1 MSNAEA
7 ILDVWSLSLIHADGT
22 KEPLGVFVDLA
33 ACRLAASKMTAN
45 GVKCKID
52 RLPVV
57 LPETD
62 LGFKE
67 VGEKVYVDG
76 DDFDRAMLKHI
87 ELERNARLGRIAMLQ
102 KTDADATVAIDAPQA
117 QAQAQAAAPR
127 ARKPRKTATAEER
140 IAAAHRAIK
149 AARRVLKAQA

>member
-1 MSNAEA
+1 MSNAET
-7 ILDVWSLSLIHADGT
+7 ILDVWSLSLVHADGT

-76 DDFDRAMLKHI
+76 QDFDQAMLKHI
-87 ELERNARLGRIAMLQ
+87 ELERNARLGRIAALQ
-102 KTDADATVAIDAPQA
+102 KTDTDATVAIDAP
-117 QAQAQAAAPR
+117 QAQAAAPR
-127 ARKPRKTATAEER
+127 ARKPRKGTTAEER